1 MSGRQSRRRV
11 SYPTIL
17 IACGG
22 ESERAYFEDIR
33 KETWQR
39 GVRITVKVYGKAPA
53 TIAKKLRGEKEV
65 FDKIYCVIDNE
76 FPSKQIKQLEKYG
89 EVILQTPCFEVWV
102 YIHYCYTAAQLSA
115 KEWLNKIREKLPNY
129 KKGESCW
136 RELKPYLNKA
146 CKHAERLDRHH
157 SETSGTNGDPS
168 VCVHRVIDELK
179 TKYGINF

>member
-102 YIHYCYTAAQLSA
+102 YIHYAYTAAQLSA
-115 KEWLNKIREKLPNY
+115 KEWVNKVKEKLPAY

-136 RELKPYLNKA
+136 AETKPQLIAA
-146 CKHAERLDRHH
+146 CKNAGQLDK
-157 SETSGTNGDPS
+157 ECPNTNSNPS
-168 VCVHRVIDELK
+168 VNIHHIISELK
-179 TKYGINF
+179 TKYKVNF